1 MAVYKEKTWNLVYL
15 FSICGLDRK
24 TLSKTKTWI
33 FDEKRSTEL
42 GKSFQ
47 ASKGK

>member
-24 TLSKTKTWI
+24 TLSKTKTRF
-33 FDEKRSTEL
+33 FDEKKRL
-42 GKSFQ
+42 RIGRIILSF
-47 ASKGK
+47 KGK